1 MWLIGNGFLECYA
14 EDYET
19 CEFRKVAMVLREAT
33 TPGYDTI
40 ITWLKVSLHIKSWAF
55 SGQSIINRMTQERQ
69 SHIYETADL
78 PNVDPIYS
86 VSGRWSELIF
96 P

>member
-19 CEFRKVAMVLREAT
+19 CEFRKVTLAMVLREAT

-40 ITWLKVSLHIKSWAF
+40 IT
-55 SGQSIINRMTQERQ
+55 
-69 SHIYETADL
+69 
-78 PNVDPIYS
+78 
-86 VSGRWSELIF
+86 
-96 P
+96 